1 MYSSSQNKQPQFAW
15 GWRSGKRAL
24 TTNGQEGTSWN
35 YSMSWLAV
43 VWVPTVFRRY
53 PLYFSFLAIPWS
65 LWDLSSLTRDHA
77 HAPCSGFLT
86 TGPPR
91 VVPKGTLE
99 MRLFSSLQVIPQWSW
114 QNMLFLVTIWTLLDS
129 VSHQESW
136 LKTWLGGWYPP
147 PAHLRMSCV
156 CCTPVTS
163 TSEVA
168 SELHRRGRCDLLGQP
183 VSEAVLQSSEKQVGA
198 GGRVTS
204 VDFKQ

>member
-114 QNMLFLVTIWTLLDS
+114 QNMLFLVTIWTLRQC
-129 VSHQESW
+129 VSPGK
-136 LKTWLGGWYPP
+136 LVKNLTWGLVPTPCPSQDELCVLHTGDFHKRGGLWAPP
-147 PAHLRMSCV
+147 QRPLWPAGPACVRGCSPKLRE
-156 CCTPVTS
+156 TS
-163 TSEVA
+163 GC
-168 SELHRRGRCDLLGQP
+168 RWQGY
-183 VSEAVLQSSEKQVGA
+183 
-198 GGRVTS
+198 
-204 VDFKQ
+204 